1 MASKRRRRSKY
12 DKKKYGMLHF
22 AIEFVAGVA
31 LFLLVVSLI
40 LGVARVDGES
50 MYPTLRNS
58 QPVAYLRVGSS
69 YERGDIIAIKMPSG
83 DSYVKRI
90 IGVEGDTVE
99 LVDGAVVLNGS
110 ELKED
115 YAQGETLPENARV
128 EYPVTVQAG
137 EVFVLGDNRAV
148 SVDSRDFGC
157 VIFNNI
163 KGKLLNNK

>member
-1 MASKRRRRSKY
+1 MAGKKRTRSKY
-12 DKKKYGMLHF
+12 DKNKYGMLHF
-22 AIEFVAGVA
+22 AIEFVAGAVI
-31 LFLLVVSLI
+31 FLLIVSLI
-40 LGVARVDGES
+40 LGVAKVDGES
-50 MYPTLRNS
+50 MYPTLKNN
-58 QPVAYLRVGSS
+58 QPVAYLRVGKT
-69 YERGDIIAIKMPSG
+69 YDRGDIIAIKMPSG
-83 DSYVKRI
+83 DSYVKRV
-90 IGVEGDTVE
+90 IGVEGDTIE

-110 ELKED
+110 QLKED

-163 KGKLLNNK
+163 KGKLLN